1 MTTVWKDMSREQRI
15 DAVLSLRSEKM
26 SFVAIA
32 ARLDTTKSAIAGIV
46 YRHVVDLK
54 SNYGDQ
60 RRAPRKR
67 AVKRAPAVTPSI
79 VTPIAAK
86 RRVADPLFVR
96 RAKTSVAW
104 EDRGPIPSATNPVP
118 FAKTEGNVCLCFLP
132 GQPNTSTGLVC
143 GNPVSPGRHNKVCDS
158 CAEWFYSKVALVVMK
173 RRAVA

>member
-1 MTTVWKDMSREQRI
+1 MTARWGDMSRDQRI
-15 DAVLSLRSEKM
+15 EAVLSLRSEKM

-79 VTPIAAK
+79 VTPISAARK
-86 RRVADPLFVR
+86 SSDPLFVR
-96 RAKTSVAW
+96 RVKTSIAW
-104 EDRGPIPSATNPVP
+104 QDRNPVP
-118 FAKTEGNVCLCFLP
+118 NAANPTPFGKTEGNVCLCFLP
-132 GQPNTSTGLVC
+132 GEPNTSTGLVC
-143 GNPVSPGRHNKVCDS
+143 ANPVSPGRHNKVCDS
-158 CAEWFYSKVALVVMK
+158 CAEWFYSAAALVVMK
-173 RRAVA
+173 RRAMA

>member
-1 MTTVWKDMSREQRI
+1 MTARWGDMSRDQRI
-15 DAVLSLRSEKM
+15 EAVLSLRSEKM

-79 VTPIAAK
+79 VTPISAARK
-86 RRVADPLFVR
+86 VR
-96 RAKTSVAW
+96 IRSLSG
-104 EDRGPIPSATNPVP
+104 E
-118 FAKTEGNVCLCFLP
+118 
-132 GQPNTSTGLVC
+132 
-143 GNPVSPGRHNKVCDS
+143 
-158 CAEWFYSKVALVVMK
+158 
-173 RRAVA
+173 